1 MRTNHQANRT
11 AAFGFGGRFSI
22 GLSIALAFVLV
33 AFEWKTTASR
43 PEPAVCDLL
52 PEPVTPDQPTILWT
66 KQKQDNVEAAEP
78 KPRMKRNGPA
88 VVGELPEV
96 IEGKEVPDGAGP
108 TDPGPVI
115 DDPGPA
121 PVPYREEKVET
132 PPTPW
137 DRVEQRPYFRKCLDA
152 RRADLDECTERTID
166 LHLKRYF
173 VVPEAMRR
181 EERTTVSI
189 VIDAEGR
196 IANVLCV
203 PKPSPAV
210 AAEIERVIRGLPPM
224 NPATQNGL
232 PVPVVFQL
240 PFRVSRL

>member
-1 MRTNHQANRT
+1 MRTNKQANRT
-11 AAFGFGGRFSI
+11 AYSFGRRFSI
-22 GLSIALAFVLV
+22 ALSITLAFVLV
-33 AFEWKTTASR
+33 AFEWKATVSG
-43 PEPAVCDLL
+43 PEPILREL
-52 PEPVTPDQPTILWT
+52 PPEPVTPDQPTVLWM
-66 KQKQDNVEAAEP
+66 KQKQDHEEATKP
-78 KPRMKRNGPA
+78 KPRMKRNGPP
-88 VVGELPEV
+88 VVGELPEI
-96 IEGKEVPDGAGP
+96 IEGKKAPDGTGP
-108 TDPGPVI
+108 TEPGPAVEDPGPE
-115 DDPGPA
+115 
-121 PVPYREEKVET
+121 PVPYTAEKVELA
-132 PPTPW
+132 PTPW
-137 DRVEQRPYFRKCLDA
+137 DHVEQRPYFRKCLDA
-152 RRADLDECTERTID
+152 RKADVDECTERTID
-166 LHLKRYF
+166 QHLKRYF

-210 AAEIERVIRGLPPM
+210 AAEVERVIRGLPPM

>member
-1 MRTNHQANRT
+1 MRTNQQVNST
-11 AAFGFGGRFSI
+11 AAYGFGGRFSI
-22 GLSIALAFVLV
+22 GLSVALAFVLV
-33 AFEWKTTASR
+33 AFEWNTTASG
-43 PEPAVCDLL
+43 PEAAVCDLP
-52 PEPVTPDQPTILWT
+52 PEPVTPDQPTILWL
-66 KQKQDNVEAAEP
+66 KQKQDNAEATKP
-78 KPRMKRNGPA
+78 KSRMKRNGPP
-88 VVGELPEV
+88 VVGELPEI
-96 IEGKEVPDGAGP
+96 IEGKEAPDGTGP

-115 DDPGPA
+115 DDSGIV
-121 PVPYREEKVET
+121 PVPYGEEKVEAT
-132 PPTPW
+132 PTPW

-152 RRADLDECTERTID
+152 RREEVDECTERMID